1 MTELQEFTPSFLVG
15 SMKKELGNPMGHQ
28 KHIAS
33 LELTSILLINYI
45 PTAWQKKDKTVSLLV
60 TMYSNWNFR
69 RN

>member
-15 SMKKELGNPMGHQ
+15 SIKKELGNPMGHQ

-45 PTAWQKKDKTVSLLV
+45 PTA
-60 TMYSNWNFR
+60 
-69 RN
+69 